1 MTFLA
6 LHKSGNILA
15 PNFYTEKEDAIRRE
29 IAYVGGDERSYFF
42 LYLLVDKSGSRVNLR
57 YPLEIKVRLHLKIK
71 LGIPKYIVLEID
83 FWVSIGH
90 AAITVTLM
98 NSTSLHRR
106 RFNLH
111 PSCFTSRNCHGTRK
125 TIGYMS
131 TIDRQNLLSCERATN
146 IATDQEC

>member
-29 IAYVGGDERSYFF
+29 IAYVRGDERSYFF

-90 AAITVTLM
+90 AAISHINEFDFVTSSPLQ
-98 NSTSLHRR
+98 STSKLFHKSKLPRYPE
-106 RFNLH
+106 NNWLYV
-111 PSCFTSRNCHGTRK
+111 N
-125 TIGYMS
+125 
-131 TIDRQNLLSCERATN
+131 N
-146 IATDQEC
+146 